1 MDEVNLHSARAL
13 CAFYAAFMSMA
24 AILAGC
30 AGGQQQPTFIHVCPT
45 IPLYSKAFEL
55 AAGQQLAGLPPG
67 SPDVM
72 LIEDYLKVRA
82 EARNC
87 K

>member
-13 CAFYAAFMSMA
+13 CAFYAVFMSMA
-24 AILAGC
+24 VILAACTG
-30 AGGQQQPTFIHVCPT
+30 QQPTFISTCPT
-45 IPLYSKAFEL
+45 IPLYSKSFEL

-67 SPDVM
+67 SPIVTM
-72 LIEDYLKVRA
+72 TEDYLKVRA
-82 EARNC
+82 EAKVC

>member
-1 MDEVNLHSARAL
+1 MRKTGL
-13 CAFYAAFMSMA
+13 CFLAFAGV
-24 AILAGC
+24 LASC
-30 AGGQQQPTFIHVCPT
+30 SSQPTFVTTCPT

-67 SPDVM
+67 SPIVTM
-72 LIEDYLKVRA
+72 TEDYLKVRA
-82 EARNC
+82 EARDC